1 MRIRAGNFEDICTMV
16 HIFEEVDNT
25 LHSQLIRVIETNN
38 PKIVLNMEFMK
49 SWTSSTPSA
58 ILKIQDACLEKG
70 GDLIV
75 ANAPSNLQDEI
86 RQIDKLG
93 KLKFANS
100 LGQAEKY
107 FRNR

>member
-1 MRIRAGNFEDICTMV
+1 MRIRAGDFEGICTMV

-25 LHSQLIRVIETNN
+25 LHSQLARIIEMNK
-38 PKIVLNMEFMK
+38 PKIVLNMEFIN
-49 SWTSSTPSA
+49 SWASSTPSA

-70 GDLIV
+70 GDLIL
-75 ANAPSNLQDEI
+75 ANAPSKLQDEI
-86 RQIDKLG
+86 RQIDRLG

-107 FRNR
+107 FRKQ

>member
-1 MRIRAGNFEDICTMV
+1 MV
-16 HIFEEVDNT
+16 HIFEAIDNT
-25 LHSQLIRVIETNN
+25 LHSQLARVVEMNK
-38 PKIVLNMEFMK
+38 PKIVLNMEFST
-49 SWTSSTPSA
+49 SWTSSTPNT
-58 ILKIQDACLEKG
+58 ILKIQDACLEQG

-75 ANAPSNLQDEI
+75 ANASWDLQDEI

-107 FRNR
+107 FRNY